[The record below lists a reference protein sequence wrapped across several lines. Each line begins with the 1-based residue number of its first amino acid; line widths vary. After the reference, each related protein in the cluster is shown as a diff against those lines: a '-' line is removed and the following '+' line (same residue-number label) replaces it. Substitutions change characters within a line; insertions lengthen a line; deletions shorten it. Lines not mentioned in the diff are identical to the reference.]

1 MQSANKLKVLKI
13 TNLPKAL
20 LTFLYLVISH
30 RCNTT
35 SRRMGIIYSVM
46 DRRGKSLTFVSI
58 GI

>member
-1 MQSANKLKVLKI
+1 MQSDELKVVKI
-13 TNLPKAL
+13 TNLPHAL
-20 LTFLYLVISH
+20 LTFLYVTSH

-35 SRRMGIIYSVM
+35 GRGMGIIYSVM

>member
-1 MQSANKLKVLKI
+1 MQSDELKAVKI
-13 TNLPKAL
+13 TNLPHAL
-20 LTFLYLVISH
+20 LTFLYLVASH

-35 SRRMGIIYSVM
+35 RRGMGIIYSVT